1 MKKILLCSDGST
13 FAENTYRYGAWFA
26 DRLKAE
32 EVDVLCVSD
41 IGAQQTSKQNLSGSI
56 GIDAKE
62 NLLNRLVELE
72 HEKAKINHQRTKLVL
87 QEAAKTLRA
96 QGVDRINLLHETG
109 FLVDCLE
116 KFEASCDLVVLGK
129 RGETAEFASGHL
141 GANLERIV
149 RSSHKPC
156 LVTSRQFKPIER
168 VSIAYDGSP
177 TSQKILQFIADSS
190 IFAGLELHIVTVA
203 NNTTEQTA
211 IDRIESAKQWLQQAG
226 FEPICSVLEGHSEKA
241 IQRGLG
247 GFPHERL
254 NQEAISNYVTDR
266 DISLLLIGAY
276 GHSRIRELVIGSTT
290 AQVLRSSHISVLL
303 FR

>member
-26 DRLKAE
+26 DRLKTE

-41 IGAQQTSKQNLSGSI
+41 IRGQQTSKQNLSGSI

-87 QEAAKTLRA
+87 QEAAKTLKA
-96 QGVDRINLLHETG
+96 QGVDRINLLHEIG

-116 KFEASCDLVVLGK
+116 KFEDSCELVVLGK
-129 RGETAEFASGHL
+129 RGEAAEFASGHL

-156 LVTSRQFKPIER
+156 LVTSSQFKAIER
-168 VSIAYDGSP
+168 VLIAYDGSP
-177 TSQKILQFIADSS
+177 TCQKILQFIADSS

-203 NNTTEQTA
+203 KNAAEQA
-211 IDRIESAKQWLQQAG
+211 IAQIESAKQLIQQAG
-226 FEPICSVLEGHSEKA
+226 FEPVCSVLEGHSEKV
-241 IQRGLG
+241 
-247 GFPHERL
+247 
-254 NQEAISNYVTDR
+254 ISNYVTEH
-266 DISLLLIGAY
+266 DISLLVVGAY
-276 GHSRIRELVIGSTT
+276 GHSRIRHLVIGSTA
-290 AQVLRSSHISVLL
+290 AQMLRSSHIPVLL